1 MTCLQN
7 SRRDYRVLREE
18 KNSSSSAVLDSD
30 ASWQIFSPVRPT
42 SSSTKASCS
51 EQQQYCK
58 APASKLDDGATAFV
72 SQFLAGL
79 TSVQGAKPGKAWPLH
94 AASQRFSTLQYKSD
108 YCALPTLKE
117 RRSRSCPQLRAPL
130 VLRSHSELGAPLA
143 LALSPIKSAARF
155 AFSKKNWFR
164 KRWTIFLIK
173 ITKWQL
179 CGHYTYMVGTRTKI
193 VHYQHGQHG
202 YFGPPTQFS
211 PYFGRYSFLIHGL
224 SNFESAKEINERRS
238 QHSAF
243 FESATRARAPTNF
256 SERRPHSRSHI

>member
-130 VLRSHSELGAPLA
+130 VLRSHSELGAQLA
-143 LALSPIKSAARF
+143 LAISPSKSAARF
-155 AFSKKNWFR
+155 AVSKKKLVPKKMDNFFDQNYQMAALRPLYLYGGYQDQNSTLPTWPT
-164 KRWTIFLIK
+164 WIF
-173 ITKWQL
+173 W
-179 CGHYTYMVGTRTKI
+179 
-193 VHYQHGQHG
+193 
-202 YFGPPTQFS
+202 S
-211 PYFGRYSFLIHGL
+211 
-224 SNFESAKEINERRS
+224 
-238 QHSAF
+238 
-243 FESATRARAPTNF
+243 TN
-256 SERRPHSRSHI
+256 SI